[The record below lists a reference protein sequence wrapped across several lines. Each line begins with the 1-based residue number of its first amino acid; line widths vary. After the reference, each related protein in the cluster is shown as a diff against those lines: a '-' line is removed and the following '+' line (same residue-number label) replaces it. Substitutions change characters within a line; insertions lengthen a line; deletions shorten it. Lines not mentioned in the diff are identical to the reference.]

1 MVSEIAAARRK
12 YLHVGGEPKNIC
24 KSNIS
29 CLILLKS
36 IISTIE
42 IRKHLIEMIQETENE
57 SILYEINRLLVIE
70 LEAES
75 IYELNEHQIN
85 AINEARL
92 QYKNGQI
99 IENDQANKEI
109 EEWLGK

>member
-1 MVSEIAAARRK
+1 M
-12 YLHVGGEPKNIC
+12 
-24 KSNIS
+24 
-29 CLILLKS
+29 
-36 IISTIE
+36 STIE
-42 IRKHLIEMIQETENE
+42 LKKHLIEMIQETDNE
-57 SILYEINRLLVIE
+57 SILHEINRLLKIE

-75 IYELNEHQIN
+75 IYELNEQQIS

>member
-1 MVSEIAAARRK
+1 M
-12 YLHVGGEPKNIC
+12 
-24 KSNIS
+24 
-29 CLILLKS
+29 
-36 IISTIE
+36 STIE
-42 IRKHLIEMIQETENE
+42 LRKHLIEMIQETDNE
-57 SILYEINRLLVIE
+57 SILYEINRLLEIE

>member
-1 MVSEIAAARRK
+1 
-12 YLHVGGEPKNIC
+12 
-24 KSNIS
+24 
-29 CLILLKS
+29 
-36 IISTIE
+36 
-42 IRKHLIEMIQETENE
+42 MIQETENE

>member
-1 MVSEIAAARRK
+1 M
-12 YLHVGGEPKNIC
+12 
-24 KSNIS
+24 
-29 CLILLKS
+29 
-36 IISTIE
+36 STIE
-42 IRKHLIEMIQETENE
+42 LKKHLIEMIQETDNE
-57 SILYEINRLLVIE
+57 SILYEINRLLEIE